1 MFILSYMKGGSA
13 ELWVG
18 SYIDKA
24 VIQKDWGDWEE
35 FIAQLDH
42 NFVDRNET
50 RRVMEKLEN
59 HRQGRET
66 ASVYFLRIEQF
77 TILAG
82 VNLLEDLH
90 MILRCERGLN
100 DDLVDKIYA
109 GGFIPN
115 TYPTYRQHAIDI
127 DELAR

>member
-50 RRVMEKLEN
+50 CRVTEKLEN

-90 MILRCERGLN
+90 VILRCERGLN
-100 DDLVDKIYA
+100 NDLVDKIYA
-109 GGFIPN
+109 GGFVPN
-115 TYPTYRQHAIDI
+115 TYPTYRQHAINI